1 MIGLWLPVAAYMAA
15 IYYGALQ
22 PRVPDVIAERFTD
35 TVLHAG
41 GYAGLALV
49 TARAAAGGR
58 WSGVQARAII
68 LAFAITL
75 LHGVSVE
82 VAQSFVPS
90 RTSELR
96 DVWND
101 AAGAAAGLAV
111 VWAWGI
117 MRRKSS

>member
-1 MIGLWLPVAAYMAA
+1 MIGLWLPVAVYMAA

-22 PRVPDVIAERFTD
+22 PQVPSVIAERFTD
-35 TVLHAG
+35 TVLHAS
-41 GYAGLALV
+41 GYAGLALLSV
-49 TARAAAGGR
+49 RAVAGGR
-58 WSGVQARAII
+58 WSNVAARAIFV
-68 LAFAITL
+68 AFAIAL
-75 LHGVSVE
+75 VHGVSVE
-82 VAQSFVPS
+82 IAQAFVPS